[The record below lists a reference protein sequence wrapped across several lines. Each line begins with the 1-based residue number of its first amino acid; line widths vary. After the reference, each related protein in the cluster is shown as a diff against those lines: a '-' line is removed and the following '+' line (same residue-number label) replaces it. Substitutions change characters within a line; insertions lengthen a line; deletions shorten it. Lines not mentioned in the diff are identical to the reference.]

1 MAKKII
7 TLGKAGLL
15 SSIHLK
21 INYAMCCYF
30 YSKYSQST
38 LFKGNITSLSKD
50 LQKYG
55 NDAVD
60 LKNGIQNT
68 LQLVLSRSFT
78 TAEVDVT
85 NLTADDDPGIK
96 LQINA
101 IVSEQGSIEDN
112 SVSVGYSIFTKNSTL
127 KELIDLSN
135 GTVLYTG

>member
-7 TLGKAGLL
+7 SLGKAGLL

-38 LFKGNITSLSKD
+38 LYLDNITSLTKD
-50 LQKYG
+50 LQING

-60 LKNGIQNT
+60 LKNGIQKS
-68 LQLVLSRSFT
+68 LQLVLGRSFEA
-78 TAEVDVT
+78 AEVEVT
-85 NLTADDDPGIK
+85 NLTAADDPGIK

-135 GTVLYTG
+135 GRVMYSS